1 MTYES
6 EKIDTKVAAQTGIGP
21 TMIVAIE
28 QHFSSNQRV
37 IDDPLAVEILPTVY
51 RLIVK
56 TMRLPMLRNWMVNV
70 TEKQMTG
77 IWSAMTCRKRYI
89 DEKVI
94 AAVQGEDSAKTI
106 VNLGA
111 GYDTRCYRL
120 SDLANIPT
128 WEVDQPVNIKA
139 KRKGLQRA
147 IGTLPD
153 NITLVPI
160 NFVEQ
165 EIRTVIQKHGYHGN
179 RQTFFIWEAV
189 SQYLTESAVRQ
200 TFDFLA
206 QAPTGSRLAFT
217 YVLKDYIEGKNFYGE
232 EAFYERMVIKD
243 DAWHFG
249 FEPADVAGFLDEYG
263 WRLIEDLSYAELSE
277 RYAKPTGRNL
287 PTMQIERMVYAEKG
301 E

>member
-1 MTYES
+1 MTQS
-6 EKIDTKVAAQTGIGP
+6 KIDTKTAAQTGIGP

-28 QHFSSNQRV
+28 QHFPSNQRV
-37 IDDPLAVEILPTVY
+37 IDDPLAVEILPTVF

-70 TEKQMTG
+70 SEKKVAG

-94 AAVQGEDSAKTI
+94 AVVQDEDSVKAI

-120 SDLANIPT
+120 PDLANIPT
-128 WEVDQPVNIKA
+128 WEVDQPVNINA

-147 IGTLPD
+147 IGTIPD

-165 EIRTVIQKHGYHGN
+165 EVRTVLQ
-179 RQTFFIWEAV
+179 E
-189 SQYLTESAVRQ
+189 
-200 TFDFLA
+200 
-206 QAPTGSRLAFT
+206 
-217 YVLKDYIEGKNFYGE
+217 
-232 EAFYERMVIKD
+232 
-243 DAWHFG
+243 
-249 FEPADVAGFLDEYG
+249 
-263 WRLIEDLSYAELSE
+263 
-277 RYAKPTGRNL
+277 
-287 PTMQIERMVYAEKG
+287 
-301 E
+301 

>member
-1 MTYES
+1 M
-6 EKIDTKVAAQTGIGP
+6 
-21 TMIVAIE
+21 
-28 QHFSSNQRV
+28 
-37 IDDPLAVEILPTVY
+37 IDDPLAAEVLPPVY

-56 TMRLPMLRNWMVNV
+56 AMRLPMLRNWMVNV
-70 TEKQMTG
+70 SEKQVTG

-94 AAVQGEDSAKTI
+94 AAVQGEDSVKAI

-120 SDLANIPT
+120 ADLANIPT

-139 KRKGLQRA
+139 KHKGLQRA
-147 IGTLPD
+147 IGTIPE
-153 NITLVPI
+153 NMTLVPI

-165 EIRTVIQKHGYHGN
+165 EIGTVLQQHGYHGKN
-179 RQTFFIWEAV
+179 QTFFIWEAV

-200 TFDFLA
+200 TFNYLS
-206 QAPTGSRLAFT
+206 QAPAGSRLAFT

-243 DAWHFG
+243 NGWHFG
-249 FEPADVAGFLDEYG
+249 FEPSDVAGFLDEYG
-263 WRLIEDLSYAELSE
+263 WRLIEDLSYAELGE
-277 RYAKPTGRNL
+277 RYGKPTGRHL

>member
-1 MTYES
+1 MTYQG

-21 TMIVAIE
+21 TMLVAIE
-28 QHFSSNQRV
+28 QHFPTNQRM
-37 IDDPLAVEILPTVY
+37 INDPLAGEILPPVY

-56 TMRLPMLRNWMVNV
+56 ATRLPMLRNGMVNL
-70 TEKQMTG
+70 TEKQITG
-77 IWSAMTCRKRYI
+77 AWSAMICRKLYI

-94 AAVQGEDSAKTI
+94 AAMQRENPLKAI

-147 IGTLPD
+147 IGTLPG

-165 EIRTVIQKHGYHGN
+165 EIRPVLQKHGYHGD
-179 RQTFFIWEAV
+179 RKTFFIWEAV

-206 QAPTGSRLAFT
+206 QAPGGSRLAFT
-217 YVLKDYIEGKNFYGE
+217 YVLKDYIEGKNLYGE
-232 EAFYERMVIKD
+232 EAFYKRMVIKD
-243 DAWHFG
+243 KGWHFG
-249 FEPADVAGFLDEYG
+249 FEPAEVAGFLKEYG

-277 RYAKPTGRNL
+277 RYAEPTGRNL
-287 PTMQIERMVYAEKG
+287 PAMKIERVVYAEKD

>member
-1 MTYES
+1 MTDES
-6 EKIDTKVAAQTGIGP
+6 EKIDTKTAAQTGIGP
-21 TMIVAIE
+21 TMIVAVE
-28 QHFSSNQRV
+28 QHFPSNQRV
-37 IDDPLAVEILPTVY
+37 IEDPLAAEILPTVY

-56 TMRLPMLRNWMVNV
+56 AMRLPMLRNWMVNAS
-70 TEKQMTG
+70 EKQVAG

-89 DEKVI
+89 DEKVV
-94 AAVQGEDSAKTI
+94 AAVQGEDSVKVI

-120 SDLANIPT
+120 PDLANIPT

-139 KRKGLQRA
+139 KHKGLQRA
-147 IGTLPD
+147 IGRLPD

-165 EIRTVIQKHGYHGN
+165 EIGTVLQKHGYHN
-179 RQTFFIWEAV
+179 NKQTFFIWEAV

-200 TFDFLA
+200 TFDYLSH
-206 QAPTGSRLAFT
+206 APAGSRLAFT

-232 EAFYERMVIKD
+232 EAFHERMVIKD
-243 DAWHFG
+243 NGWHFG

-263 WRLIEDLSYAELSE
+263 WRLIEDLSYAELNE

-287 PTMQIERMVYAEKG
+287 PSMQIERMVYAEKG
-301 E
+301 D

>member
-1 MTYES
+1 MTQS
-6 EKIDTKVAAQTGIGP
+6 KIDTKTAAQTGIGP

-28 QHFSSNQRV
+28 QHFPSNQRV

-70 TEKQMTG
+70 SEKKVAG

-94 AAVQGEDSAKTI
+94 AAVQDEDSVKAI

-120 SDLANIPT
+120 PDLANIPT

-165 EIRTVIQKHGYHGN
+165 EIRTVLQEYGYHGN
-179 RQTFFIWEAV
+179 RKTFFIWEAV

-200 TFDFLA
+200 TFDFLS
-206 QAPTGSRLAFT
+206 QAPAGSRLAFT
-217 YVLKDYIEGKNFYGE
+217 YVLKDYIEGKNFYSE
-232 EAFYERMVIKD
+232 EAFYERMVNV
-243 DAWHFG
+243 WHFG
-249 FEPADVAGFLDEYG
+249 FEPADIAGFLDEYG
-263 WRLIEDLSYAELSE
+263 WRLIEDLSYAELGE
-277 RYAKPTGRNL
+277 QYAKPTGRNL
-287 PTMQIERMVYAEKG
+287 PTMQIERMVYAEKD

>member
-1 MTYES
+1 MTYKS
-6 EKIDTKVAAQTGIGP
+6 EKIDTKAAAQTGIGP
-21 TMIVAIE
+21 TMIVAVE

-37 IDDPLAVEILPTVY
+37 IDDPLAAEILPTVY

-56 TMRLPMLRNWMVNV
+56 AMRFPVLRNWMVNV
-70 TEKQMTG
+70 SEKQVTG

-94 AAVQGEDSAKTI
+94 AAVQGEDSAEAI

-120 SDLANIPT
+120 PDLANIPT

-147 IGTLPD
+147 IGTLPG

-165 EIRTVIQKHGYHGN
+165 NIGTVLQKHGYH
-179 RQTFFIWEAV
+179 RDKQTFFIWEAV
-189 SQYLTESAVRQ
+189 SQYLTESAVRH
-200 TFDFLA
+200 TFDYLA
-206 QAPTGSRLAFT
+206 QAPAGSRLAFT

-232 EAFYERMVIKD
+232 EAFYERMVIKEN
-243 DAWHFG
+243 AWHFG
-249 FEPADVAGFLDEYG
+249 FEPADIAEFLDEYG
-263 WRLIEDLSYAELSE
+263 WQLVEDLSYAELNK

-287 PTMQIERMVYAEKG
+287 PSMQIERMVYAEKG
-301 E
+301 D

>member
-6 EKIDTKVAAQTGIGP
+6 EKIDTKVAAQTAIGP

-28 QHFSSNQRV
+28 QHFPSNQRV
-37 IDDPLAVEILPTVY
+37 IDDPLAAEILPTVY

-56 TMRLPMLRNWMVNV
+56 AMRLTMLRNWMINIS
-70 TEKQMTG
+70 EKQVTG

-94 AAVQGEDSAKTI
+94 AAVQGRDPIKAI

-128 WEVDQPVNIKA
+128 WEVDQPVNLKA
-139 KRKGLQRA
+139 KHKELQRA
-147 IGTLPD
+147 IGTLPE
-153 NITLVPI
+153 NITLAPI

-165 EIRTVIQKHGYHGN
+165 EIRTVLQKYGYHGN
-179 RQTFFIWEAV
+179 KKTFFIWEAV

-200 TFDFLA
+200 TFDYLA
-206 QAPTGSRLAFT
+206 QAPAGSYLAFT

-243 DAWHFG
+243 NAWHFG
-249 FEPADVAGFLDEYG
+249 FEPAEIPRFLDEYG
-263 WRLIEDLSYAELSE
+263 WRLIEDLNYAELGE

-287 PTMQIERMVYAEKG
+287 PTLQIERMVYAEKAD
-301 E
+301 